1 MYEILNGTETSM
13 AIKQEIKAEIEE
25 KLTSKNKR
33 APKLVVILVGDNMA
47 SKVYVAGKVKA
58 AEQVGIETT
67 VIKFD
72 YDVTQAEVVDAI
84 RKLNRDKLVDG
95 ILLQLPVPM
104 QINESEVL
112 NEIDPEKDV
121 DGLTYINLGKV
132 LDKDND
138 GFVGCTP
145 SGVMALLN
153 HYNIDI
159 TGKDVT
165 IVNRSL
171 LVGKP
176 LALLMTNANATVTV
190 CHTKTQ
196 NLTDKLKN
204 SDIIVTA
211 VGIKDFIKPEM
222 VKKGAI
228 VIDVGITRD
237 EVSKKIC
244 GDVDFEGVAPK
255 TSYITPVPGGV
266 GPMTIAMLLKNVLLA
281 RLKKEEK

>member
-1 MYEILNGTETSM
+1 MYTILNGTETSM
-13 AIKQEIKAEIEE
+13 AVKQEIKKEIEE

-33 APKLVVILVGDNMA
+33 PPKLVVLLIGDNMA

-72 YDVTQAEVVDAI
+72 YDVKQAEVIDAI
-84 RKLNRDKLVDG
+84 RKLNKDKLVDG
-95 ILLQLPVPM
+95 ILVQLPVPM

-112 NEIDPEKDV
+112 NEINPDKDV
-121 DGLTYINLGKV
+121 DGLTYVNLGKV
-132 LDKDND
+132 LDRDND
-138 GFVGCTP
+138 GFIGCTP
-145 SGVMALLN
+145 SGVMELLN
-153 HYNIDI
+153 HYNIDL
-159 TGKDVT
+159 TGKDVA

-196 NLTDKLKN
+196 NLNEKLKN
-204 SDIIVTA
+204 SDVIVSA

-228 VIDVGITRD
+228 VIDVGITRN
-237 EVSKKIC
+237 EETKKIC
-244 GDVDFEGVAPK
+244 GDVDFEGVAQK
-255 TSYITPVPGGV
+255 TSFITPVPGGV
-266 GPMTIAMLLKNVLLA
+266 GPMTIAMLLKNVLRA
-281 RLKKEEK
+281 RLLKE

>member
-13 AIKQEIKAEIEE
+13 LIKQEIKNEIEE

-33 APKLVVILVGDNMA
+33 PPKLVVLLVGDNMA

-67 VIKFD
+67 VIKFE

-84 RKLNRDKLVDG
+84 RKLNQDELVDG

-112 NEIDPEKDV
+112 NEIDPKKDV
-121 DGLTYINLGKV
+121 DGLTYVNLGMV
-132 LDKDND
+132 LDRDND
-138 GFVGCTP
+138 GFFGCTP
-145 SGVMALLN
+145 SGVMELLK
-153 HYNIDI
+153 HYNIDL

-176 LALLMTNANATVTV
+176 LAIMMTHENATVTV

-196 NLTDKLKN
+196 NLTEKLKN

-211 VGIKDFIKPEM
+211 VGVKDFIKPEM
-222 VKKGAI
+222 VKEGA
-228 VIDVGITRD
+228 VVVDVGITRD
-237 EVSKKIC
+237 EATKKIC
-244 GDVDFEGVAPK
+244 GDVDFNAVAPK
-255 TSYITPVPGGV
+255 TSFITPVPGGV
-266 GPMTIAMLLKNVLLA
+266 GPMTIAMLLKNVLKA
-281 RLKKEEK
+281 RLKKEEN

>member
-1 MYEILNGTETSM
+1 MYTILNGTETSM
-13 AIKQEIKAEIEE
+13 AVKQEIKKEIEE

-33 APKLVVILVGDNMA
+33 PPKLVVLLIGDNMA

-72 YDVTQAEVVDAI
+72 YDVKQAEVVDAI
-84 RKLNRDKLVDG
+84 RKLNKDKLVDG
-95 ILLQLPVPM
+95 ILVQLPVPM
-104 QINESEVL
+104 QINESEIL
-112 NEIDPEKDV
+112 NEIDPDKDV
-121 DGLTYINLGKV
+121 DGLTYVNLGKV
-132 LDKDND
+132 LDRDND
-138 GFVGCTP
+138 GFIGCTP
-145 SGVMALLN
+145 SGVMELLN
-153 HYNIDI
+153 HYNIDL
-159 TGKDVT
+159 TGKDVA

-196 NLTDKLKN
+196 NLNEKLKN
-204 SDIIVTA
+204 SDVIVSA

-228 VIDVGITRD
+228 VIDVGTKKQRKFVATLTLK
-237 EVSKKIC
+237 ELHKKQVS
-244 GDVDFEGVAPK
+244 
-255 TSYITPVPGGV
+255 
-266 GPMTIAMLLKNVLLA
+266 
-281 RLKKEEK
+281 

>member
-1 MYEILNGTETSM
+1 MYTILNGTETSM
-13 AIKQEIKAEIEE
+13 AVKQEIKKEIEE

-33 APKLVVILVGDNMA
+33 PPKLVVLLIGDNMA

-72 YDVTQAEVVDAI
+72 YDVKQAEVIDAI
-84 RKLNRDKLVDG
+84 RKLNKDKLVDG
-95 ILLQLPVPM
+95 ILVQLPVPM

-112 NEIDPEKDV
+112 NEINPNKDV
-121 DGLTYINLGKV
+121 DGLTYVNLGKV
-132 LDKDND
+132 LDRDND
-138 GFVGCTP
+138 GFIGCTP
-145 SGVMALLN
+145 SGVMELLN
-153 HYNIDI
+153 HYNIDL
-159 TGKDVT
+159 TGKDVA

-196 NLTDKLKN
+196 NLNEKLKN
-204 SDIIVTA
+204 SDVIVSA

-228 VIDVGITRD
+228 VIDVGITRN
-237 EVSKKIC
+237 EETKKIC
-244 GDVDFEGVAPK
+244 GDVDFEGVAQK
-255 TSYITPVPGGV
+255 TSFITPVPGGV
-266 GPMTIAMLLKNVLLA
+266 GPMTIAMLLKNVLRA
-281 RLKKEEK
+281 RLLKE

>member
-13 AIKQEIKAEIEE
+13 LIKQEIKNEIEE

-33 APKLVVILVGDNMA
+33 PPKLVVLLVGDNMA

-67 VIKFD
+67 VIKFE

-84 RKLNRDKLVDG
+84 RKLNQDELVDG

-112 NEIDPEKDV
+112 NEIDPKKDV
-121 DGLTYINLGKV
+121 DGLTYVNLGMV
-132 LDKDND
+132 LDRDND
-138 GFVGCTP
+138 GFFGCTL
-145 SGVMALLN
+145 SGVMELLK
-153 HYNIDI
+153 HYNIDL

-176 LALLMTNANATVTV
+176 LAIMMTHENATVTV

-196 NLTDKLKN
+196 NLTEKLKN

-211 VGIKDFIKPEM
+211 VGVKDFIKPEM
-222 VKKGAI
+222 VKEGA
-228 VIDVGITRD
+228 VVVDVGITRD
-237 EVSKKIC
+237 EATKKIC
-244 GDVDFEGVAPK
+244 GDVDFNAVAPK
-255 TSYITPVPGGV
+255 TSFITPVPGGV
-266 GPMTIAMLLKNVLLA
+266 GPMTIAMLLKNVLKA
-281 RLKKEEK
+281 RLKKEEN